1 MAVKT
6 LAPVTMRVKIG
17 DAELEVSGPQK
28 FVEEK
33 VAEFVTAQGGKRE
46 RTGLV
51 TSTLEPA
58 AHAPGHKGVTLAQLL
73 KKAPVKSDVDRVLV
87 AGYYLETT
95 QGLQTFTAAE
105 IKDAMR
111 AAKTSPPSNPSDV
124 IAKNIKKGL
133 MMQAGDKDGRM
144 AYVLTT
150 QGEDFVAEQLK
161 T

>member
-1 MAVKT
+1 MAAKV

-33 VAEFVTAQGGKRE
+33 VAEFVTAHGSKRE
-46 RTGLV
+46 TTPATGSPMEA
-51 TSTLEPA
+51 TAGDQARKSS
-58 AHAPGHKGVTLAQLL
+58 TLAQLL
-73 KKAPVKSDVDRVLV
+73 KKAAVKSDVDRVLV
-87 AGYYLETT
+87 AGYHLETVR
-95 QGLQTFTAAE
+95 GMVSFTAAD
-105 IKDAMR
+105 IKEAIR
-111 AAKTSPPSNPSDV
+111 QAKATPPSNPSDAV
-124 IAKNIKKGL
+124 AKNIKKGL

-150 QGEDFVAEQLK
+150 DGIEFVGEHMK